1 MKFKTSIMR
10 INEIELFFK
19 ENVAKKSLTELS
31 FDCDNGISLLN
42 SENQSFDFDTLDKP
56 VIHKDKIKTSD
67 TIYFKNDK
75 IIFVEFKRGQ
85 KIPEIQFRLKATES
99 IITFYNYI
107 FTQNFQEKMYFPNTF
122 FQIYFVYNKANIS
135 ATALPFFANIER
147 KLRIQYKHLL
157 SEYHIIDSE
166 KFERIFNS

>member
-1 MKFKTSIMR
+1 MMR
-10 INEIELFFK
+10 INDIEQFF
-19 ENVAKKSLTELS
+19 EDNVGKKTLTELS
-31 FDCDNGISLLN
+31 LDSSNGISLLN
-42 SENQSFDFDTLDKP
+42 SESESFDFDTLDKP

-67 TIYFKNDK
+67 TVYFKDDK

-85 KIPEIQFRLKATES
+85 KIPETQFRLKATES

-107 FTQNFQEKMYFPNTF
+107 FAQNFQENLCFPNDL
-122 FQIYFVYNKANIS
+122 FQIYFIYNKANIS

>member
-1 MKFKTSIMR
+1 MMR
-10 INEIELFFK
+10 INDIEQFF
-19 ENVAKKSLTELS
+19 EDNVVKKSLTELS
-31 FDCDNGISLLN
+31 LDSSNGISLLN
-42 SENQSFDFDTLDKP
+42 SENESFDFDMLDMP

-67 TIYFKNDK
+67 TVYFKDDK

-85 KIPEIQFRLKATES
+85 KIPETQFRLKATES
-99 IITFYNYI
+99 VITFYNYI
-107 FTQNFQEKMYFPNTF
+107 FTQNFQENLCFPNAL

-166 KFERIFNS
+166 KFESIFNS